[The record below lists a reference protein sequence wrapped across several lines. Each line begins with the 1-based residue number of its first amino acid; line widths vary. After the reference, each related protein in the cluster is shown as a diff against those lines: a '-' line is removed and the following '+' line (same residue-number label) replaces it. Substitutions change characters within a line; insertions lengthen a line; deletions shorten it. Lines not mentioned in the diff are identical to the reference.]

1 MNKLIEINH
10 LFKKYGKKEV
20 LKDFNLTIESGKII
34 GLLGPNASGKTTLIK
49 IINGLLKQD
58 AGSVKVDGFDI
69 GEDSKAIISYLPDK
83 TYIENWMKVNDI
95 LNYFNDFYVDF
106 DYDKALEI
114 LTDFKIDIKE
124 NFKTLSKGTKEKVQL
139 ALVMSRDAKLYILDE
154 PIAAVDPAARSYI
167 LEKIIKYF
175 PKNSTMFIVT
185 HLIRDVESI
194 CDEVV
199 FIKDGKVLL
208 HRNSDELR
216 EEKNASIDEIFREVF
231 KCY

>member
-83 TYIENWMKVNDI
+83 TYIENWMKVKDI